1 MVIAAASKSGAK
13 DIAPITSVV
22 TYDLGKIA
30 QKNLVV
36 TGDLKETYVGGLKF
50 VGTTTPDT
58 LVFGSATE
66 VNGAKVKTKISNT
79 TVDLSAGGADTFK
92 VDGQTSVKKTT
103 VIVDA
108 NDKIINKKGQT
119 FTSADINKNGK
130 IKGLGGITFEVK

>member
-1 MVIAAASKSGAK
+1 MVIAAASKKAAK
-13 DIAPITSVV
+13 DITPITSVV

-36 TGDLKETYVGGLKF
+36 TGDLKETYVAGLKF

-92 VDGQTSVKKTT
+92 IDGQTSVKKTT

-130 IKGLGGITFEVK
+130 IKGLGGISFQVK